1 MQAIADAVLLPRA
14 SPWVLTRIYSSRSKA
29 FPGAEALG
37 WPCRHWASRAGLGP
51 EGDKDRALLMRTW
64 SWTIRPGHPT
74 LREGVPVLLNY

>member
-37 WPCRHWASRAGLGP
+37 WPCRH
-51 EGDKDRALLMRTW
+51 
-64 SWTIRPGHPT
+64 
-74 LREGVPVLLNY
+74 